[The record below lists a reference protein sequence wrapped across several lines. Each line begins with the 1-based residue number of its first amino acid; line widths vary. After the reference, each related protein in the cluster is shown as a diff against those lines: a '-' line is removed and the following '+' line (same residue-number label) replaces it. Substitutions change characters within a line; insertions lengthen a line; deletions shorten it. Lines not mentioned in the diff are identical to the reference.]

1 MRHAFFRLSLIAAL
15 FYGLIATVS
24 AQDYEIKLVRTVK
37 VGDKYGVISNAT
49 QEQHMTMSVNGQGTP
64 PRDEAM
70 SASLTAKAEV
80 VTATPGGREGKTR
93 FSITKLTKT
102 IGAQTTEV
110 LPTGTVVIA
119 ERVGAKTEFTVG
131 AAPAAPEVAKVLALV
146 ISLESDA
153 GANDDVIFGTKER
166 KKVADTW
173 PINAAAAAADVSE
186 KGGLKVDAAN
196 ISGTATLAEV
206 LKDGLKISATIEM
219 KQVGIPLPPGMA
231 VSAST
236 FIASFSGV
244 FPVDP
249 TKRAAHSSSTM
260 DGKVD
265 CAGKAGDKELVMS
278 LVMKQAKDVTFTAP

>member
-1 MRHAFFRLSLIAAL
+1 MRHAFFRLSLIAVL
-15 FYGLIATVS
+15 FCGLIATVS

-102 IGAQTTEV
+102 LGAQTTEV

-119 ERVGAKTEFTVG
+119 ERVGTKMEFTVG
-131 AAPAAPEVAKVLALV
+131 AAPAAPEVAKVLGLV

-153 GANDDVIFGTKER
+153 GANDDVVFGTKER

-173 PINAAAAAADVSE
+173 PIDVAAASADAAA
-186 KGGLKVDAAN
+186 KGGLKIDPADIA
-196 ISGTATLAEV
+196 GTTTLVEAKPE
-206 LKDGLKISATIEM
+206 GLKISAAMTM
-219 KQVGIPLPPGMA
+219 KKVGIPLPPGMA
-231 VSAST
+231 VTASAFT
-236 FIASFSGV
+236 ADFSGV
-244 FPVDP
+244 FPVDAS
-249 TKRAAHSSSTM
+249 KRAVRTAMAM
-260 DGKVD
+260 DGKVE
-265 CAGKAGDKELVMS
+265 CAGKAGDKELTMVI
-278 LVMKQAKDVTFTAP
+278 VMKQSKDVTFTAP